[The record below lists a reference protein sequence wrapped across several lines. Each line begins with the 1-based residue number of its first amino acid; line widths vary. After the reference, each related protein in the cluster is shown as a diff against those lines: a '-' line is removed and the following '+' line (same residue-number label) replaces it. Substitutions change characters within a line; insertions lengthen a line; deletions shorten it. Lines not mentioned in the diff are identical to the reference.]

1 MPYIIFSYNNCPQ
14 ISTNYS
20 LFYILHGFNA
30 NIGIDTKIIP
40 ENLDYNIKKSLQEL
54 SKVRQTI
61 PDYIK
66 KAQIIQK
73 QNYDKTHKLTQY
85 EPNQLVLIKFPFQ
98 EQNKTSKLAPKY
110 RGPFKIISKKNDVN
124 YLVEL
129 VLNKKIT
136 RDIVH
141 IRRLKPYFQRTE
153 NNPNEANQSS

>member
-40 ENLDYNIKKSLQEL
+40 ENLNYNIKKSLQEL

-98 EQNKTSKLAPKY
+98 EQNKTSKVAPKY

-124 YLVEL
+124 YLDEL
-129 VLNKKIT
+129 ILNKKIT

-141 IRRLKPYFQRTE
+141 IRRLKLYFQRTE